1 MKKTLL
7 ISFFFLSLVG
17 CSSELS
23 YSEIKLEDTPK
34 SVHTFFES
42 VEETN
47 GTHLYTDGEKTYYV
61 MLNGKNVVQGEK
73 AFHFRNFSVDSEAE
87 ILKIHFTE
95 EETDDYSNETLNYQA
110 LYKVNLDKNYEQI
123 RSFRNDKEATFKV
136 VSGNL

>member
-7 ISFFFLSLVG
+7 ISFFLLSLVG

-23 YSEIKLEDTPK
+23 YSEIKLEDTPE

-47 GTHLYTDGEKTYYV
+47 GTHHYTDGEKTYYV
-61 MLNGKNVVQGEK
+61 MLNGKNVFQGEK
-73 AFHFRNFSVDSEAE
+73 AIHFRNFRVDSEAE

-95 EETDDYSNETLNYQA
+95 EETDDYSNETVNYPP
-110 LYKVNLDKNYEQI
+110 LKFL
-123 RSFRNDKEATFKV
+123 
-136 VSGNL
+136 